1 MQELLKGVKLSWF
14 INKRSFMKKTLIL
27 STLPLFSL
35 LLPLVASAQASDIS
49 GFVQVLIDVIN
60 GVLVPLILAIAFIAF
75 IWGVFRF
82 FIASNEETKDKGR
95 DLMVYGLIGFVVI
108 ISVWGIVN
116 LLVNTF
122 SLDVNPDFRSPEAR
136 DTR

>member
-1 MQELLKGVKLSWF
+1 
-14 INKRSFMKKTLIL
+14 MKKTLIL
-27 STLPLFSL
+27 GASPLVLL
-35 LLPLVASAQASDIS
+35 LLPFVASAQASNIS
-49 GFVQVLIDVIN
+49 DFVNIIIN
-60 GVLVPLILAIAFIAF
+60 IINNTLVPLILAIAFIVF

-82 FIASNEETKDKGR
+82 FIADNEETKEKGK

-122 SLDVNPDFRSPEAR
+122 NLDDKPDFNLPEAR
-136 DTR
+136 DARR

>member
-1 MQELLKGVKLSWF
+1 
-14 INKRSFMKKTLIL
+14 MKKTLIL

-35 LLPLVASAQASDIS
+35 LLPLVASAQAADIA
-49 GFVQVLIDVIN
+49 GFVQVIIGVIN

-75 IWGVFRF
+75 IWGIFRF
-82 FIASNEETKDKGR
+82 FIASNEETKEKGK
-95 DLMVYGLIGFVVI
+95 DLMIYGLIGFVVI

-122 SLDVNPDFRSPEAR
+122 NLDVDPAFSVPEAR
-136 DTR
+136 PTR

>member
-1 MQELLKGVKLSWF
+1 
-14 INKRSFMKKTLIL
+14 MKKTLIIG
-27 STLPLFSL
+27 TPLLMLL

-49 GFVQVLIDVIN
+49 GFVNVIIN
-60 GVLVPLILAIAFIAF
+60 IINNTLVPLILAVAFIVF
-75 IWGVFRF
+75 IWGIFRF
-82 FIASNEETKDKGR
+82 FIASNEETKEKGK

-122 SLDVNPDFRSPEAR
+122 NLDSRPNFNAPQAEDAR
-136 DTR
+136 R